1 MVNHEELR
9 RELQQYSPITLDQMQ
24 SVALLK
30 RVEVKY
36 VLPRRV
42 LPSILAA
49 LRREYAV
56 LEVAGQRLNR
66 YRTLY
71 FDTDD
76 FAMYRRHHAGAADRF
91 KVRART
97 YLDSATSFLEVKH
110 KTNKR
115 RVLKERMPTPALVT
129 TLDDDAAAFVDRACP
144 YAVDALQPRLW
155 NSYRRITLV
164 DLVRQARI
172 TLDVDLCFDWQERRA
187 ALPHIVIAE
196 VKQAR
201 TSHAA
206 PFIRLM
212 QQYHI
217 RATGFS
223 KYCMGASLLYPDLK
237 QNRFKQK
244 QRLLAKLAA
253 DDYRAAPV
261 GELNSAGNVMV
272 LPWLPSHFAVEG
284 GYHELHRSL

>member
-115 RVLKERMPTPALVT
+115 RVVKERMPTPALVT

-144 YAVDALQPRLW
+144 YAVDTLRPAPLEQLPAHHPGGFGATGAHHPGRGPVLRLAGTAGGAAPH
-155 NSYRRITLV
+155 RDCRGQTGAHV
-164 DLVRQARI
+164 P
-172 TLDVDLCFDWQERRA
+172 RRA
-187 ALPHIVIAE
+187 VHPADAAIPHPRHRLQQVLHGRKFTLPGSEAE
-196 VKQAR
+196 SLQAE
-201 TSHAA
+201 AA
-206 PFIRLM
+206 P
-212 QQYHI
+212 
-217 RATGFS
+217 
-223 KYCMGASLLYPDLK
+223 
-237 QNRFKQK
+237 
-244 QRLLAKLAA
+244 
-253 DDYRAAPV
+253 
-261 GELNSAGNVMV
+261 AGQ
-272 LPWLPSHFAVEG
+272 AG
-284 GYHELHRSL
+284 GR